1 MSWATEGVIGTN
13 LGNRTFM
20 DRSEIL
26 ELLKTMLKEKYDV
39 DPDSLTGASR
49 QDEIGLDSMTMVDL
63 MMDIETALDIQF
75 PDLNLPK
82 NPSLDEIVELI
93 AKIPKG

>member
-1 MSWATEGVIGTN
+1 
-13 LGNRTFM
+13 M
-20 DRSEIL
+20 DRSKIL
-26 ELLKTMLKEKYDV
+26 ELLKSLLKEKYDV
-39 DPDSLTGASR
+39 APESLSGASR
-49 QDEIGLDSMTMVDL
+49 QDDISLDSMTMVDL

-93 AKIPKG
+93 VKRAAP

>member
-1 MSWATEGVIGTN
+1 
-13 LGNRTFM
+13 M
-20 DRSEIL
+20 DRNKIL
-26 ELLKTMLKEKYDV
+26 ELLKRLLKEKYDV

-82 NPSLDEIVELI
+82 NPSLDEIVDLI
-93 AKIPKG
+93 AKSSGP

>member
-20 DRSEIL
+20 DRNEIL
-26 ELLKTMLKEKYDV
+26 ELLKTLLKDKYDV
-39 DPDSLTGASR
+39 DPNSLTGASR

-63 MMDIETALDIQF
+63 MMDIETELNIQF

-82 NPSLDEIVELI
+82 NPSLDEIVDLI
-93 AKIPKG
+93 ARIPKP

>member
-13 LGNRTFM
+13 LGNWIFM
-20 DRSEIL
+20 DRNKIL
-26 ELLKTMLKEKYDV
+26 ELLKALLKEKYDV

-82 NPSLDEIVELI
+82 NPSLDEIVDLI
-93 AKIPKG
+93 AKISAP